1 MKTLMNGIK
10 KEIKMGRDAILQ
22 SIKKNKPDALP
33 MPNIDEGAF
42 AEDINLLET
51 FKGSIALVGGTVK
64 EIDAKQ
70 IDKELKTI
78 YPKAQHIVSATSKSA
93 LGTISFSKETD
104 PHIFKDIDLAIVE
117 GELGVSENGAIW
129 VSNANSL
136 VRALPF
142 ITNDLVIIL
151 DKRKICLHMLH
162 AYDLIK
168 DRNRDFGVF
177 ISGPS
182 KTADIEQC
190 LVVGAHGAMSLTV
203 LLV

>member
-1 MKTLMNGIK
+1 MNGLK
-10 KEIKMGRDAILQ
+10 KIKMGREAILQ
-22 SIKKNKPDALP
+22 SIKKNKPDLLP
-33 MPNIDEGAF
+33 VPQIDENKF
-42 AEDINLLET
+42 SEDINLKEV
-51 FKGSIALVGGTVK
+51 FKNSISLVGGTIK
-64 EIDAKQ
+64 EIESNAIDTEIKAIYLNAKR
-70 IDKELKTI
+70 
-78 YPKAQHIVSATSKSA
+78 IVSVTEKSS
-93 LGTISFSKETD
+93 LGTISVTQKTD
-104 PHIFKDIDLAIVE
+104 PHTLEDIDLAIVE

-129 VSNANSL
+129 ATANNSI

-151 DKRKICLHMLH
+151 NKEKICLHMLN
-162 AYDLIK
+162 AYDIISTRK
-168 DRNRDFGVF
+168 RDFGVF

>member
-1 MKTLMNGIK
+1 MKVLMNGLK
-10 KEIKMGRDAILQ
+10 KIKMGREAILQ
-22 SIKKNKPDALP
+22 SIKENKPDLLP
-33 MPNIDEGAF
+33 VPQIDEDKF
-42 AEDINLLET
+42 AEVIDLKDV
-51 FKGSIALVGGTVK
+51 FKNSISLVGGTVK
-64 EIDAKQ
+64 EIEADA
-70 IDKELKTI
+70 IDTEIKAI
-78 YPKAQHIVSATSKSA
+78 YSNTKRIVSVTEKSS
-93 LGTISFSKETD
+93 LGTISVTQKTD
-104 PHIFKDIDLAIVE
+104 PHTLEDIDLAIVE

-129 VSNANSL
+129 VTANNSI

-151 DKRKICLHMLH
+151 NKEKICLHMLN
-162 AYDLIK
+162 AYDIISTRK
-168 DRNRDFGVF
+168 RDFGVF

>member
-1 MKTLMNGIK
+1 MKVLMNGLK
-10 KEIKMGRDAILQ
+10 KIKMGREAILQ
-22 SIKKNKPDALP
+22 SIKENKPDLLP
-33 MPNIDEGAF
+33 VPQIDEDKF
-42 AEDINLLET
+42 AEVIDLKDV
-51 FKGSIALVGGTVK
+51 FKNSISLVGGTVK
-64 EIDAKQ
+64 EIESNAIDTEIKAIYLNAKR
-70 IDKELKTI
+70 
-78 YPKAQHIVSATSKSA
+78 IVSVTEKSS
-93 LGTISFSKETD
+93 LGTISVTQKTD
-104 PHIFKDIDLAIVE
+104 PHTLEDIDLAIVE

-129 VSNANSL
+129 VTANNSI

-151 DKRKICLHMLH
+151 NKEKICLHMLN
-162 AYDLIK
+162 AYDIISTRK
-168 DRNRDFGVF
+168 RDFGVF

>member
-1 MKTLMNGIK
+1 MNGLK
-10 KEIKMGRDAILQ
+10 KIKMGREAILQ
-22 SIKKNKPDALP
+22 SIKKNKPDLLP
-33 MPNIDEGAF
+33 VPQIDENKF
-42 AEDINLLET
+42 SEDINLKEV
-51 FKGSIALVGGTVK
+51 FKNSISLVGGTIK
-64 EIDAKQ
+64 EIESNAIDTEIKAIYLNAKR
-70 IDKELKTI
+70 
-78 YPKAQHIVSATSKSA
+78 IVSVTEKSS
-93 LGTISFSKETD
+93 LGTISVTQKTD
-104 PHIFKDIDLAIVE
+104 PHTLEDIDLAIVE

-129 VSNANSL
+129 VTANNSI

-151 DKRKICLHMLH
+151 NKEKICLHMLN
-162 AYDLIK
+162 AYDIISTRK
-168 DRNRDFGVF
+168 RDFGVF